1 MQSTWSESWTSSEFI
16 TTKIAFISRSV
27 AVLQE
32 KDLANRRP
40 PMPSLIT
47 TLGGT
52 IAAVCSRCR
61 SQRNLRIR
69 HGHGRVQHAS
79 VVRADENEH
88 QSRWAHVTATRA
100 CIVGC
105 LYWSRPAAVDR
116 ACPRDHGCARRQAHR
131 SRGDGDLSVF

>member
-1 MQSTWSESWTSSEFI
+1 
-16 TTKIAFISRSV
+16 V

-52 IAAVCSRCR
+52 IAAVGSRCR

-69 HGHGRVQHAS
+69 HGQP
-79 VVRADENEH
+79 
-88 QSRWAHVTATRA
+88 T
-100 CIVGC
+100 
-105 LYWSRPAAVDR
+105 
-116 ACPRDHGCARRQAHR
+116 
-131 SRGDGDLSVF
+131 

>member
-52 IAAVCSRCR
+52 IAAVCTRCR

-69 HGHGRVQHAS
+69 HGQAPDRALRGHRRPCNLGRVASPIRTNLVYGSDKGGRQGLHLGMWLPGHA
-79 VVRADENEH
+79 R
-88 QSRWAHVTATRA
+88 
-100 CIVGC
+100 
-105 LYWSRPAAVDR
+105 
-116 ACPRDHGCARRQAHR
+116 
-131 SRGDGDLSVF
+131 